1 MASEYENVRAHA
13 QLLIRSA
20 RDESGGTLTSEI
32 IAQQVD
38 FVLSIKP
45 DWKTTIDKDALIKDL
60 ETIFTTWIGEARILH
75 DIEDH
80 RPWLSEKR
88 AEIEWQYWIR
98 YKQFLQ
104 EIGWAD
110 RTINKLEDLTDEIL
124 SKLEDPQRL
133 GVWDRRGM
141 VVGHVQSG
149 KTANYIGLI
158 SKAADA
164 GYKVL
169 VILAGMHNNLRSQ
182 TQMRLDEGFLGY
194 DSIRNLP
201 TGGAVPLIGVGEI
214 NPGVQRPDTI
224 TTRLENGDFKRE
236 VANHFNIS
244 PGGYPLLFVVKKNGS
259 VLRNLL
265 EWVEWAANSTDQ
277 DGRRIVSGTPLLL
290 IDDECDL
297 ASIDTRDIPL
307 DENGEPDLEHIPT
320 VINQRIRRL
329 LYSFDQSSYIG
340 YTATPFANIF
350 IHEKAKTFEHG
361 EDLFPRSFIIA
372 LPAPSNY
379 IGPAQVFGL
388 DEDYDPET
396 GGSPGLPLIRV
407 VDDHAVTDDLHEDR
421 GWIPPRHNRTHIP
434 LYEGRSTIPP
444 SLYEAIL
451 AFILTCA
458 ARIVRKHENA
468 HNSMLIHVTRFIDVQ
483 NLVYEQV
490 STELSNILNRIKRGE
505 GSDPSPVI
513 EELHRLWEDDFIPTT
528 SEINNSDCKPIP
540 WDEIKKHLFKAVS
553 AINVKL
559 INGSAADILD
569 YAEHK
574 DTGLSVIVIG
584 GDKLSRGM
592 TLEGLSI
599 SYFLRAS
606 RMYDTLMQ
614 MGRWF
619 GYRFGYMDLCRL
631 YTTDEIIDWFR
642 HIAIAN
648 EELRREF
655 DRMVLVG
662 GTPRDYG
669 HRVRS
674 HSQLLVT
681 SQVKMRHSIP
691 IELSF
696 SNDISETIVF
706 YRDEDTIQNN
716 YQTAIKLIQQIGTE
730 KLEKDPSRKR
740 PQGKK
745 HSWRGSFCWSGVS
758 PDYIRQFLMEYSA
771 HPKARKVN
779 CSLLAEYIEK
789 QNQNNDLIEWT
800 VMLLGGEGHEHEGFP
815 VGKFRL
821 VKRSW
826 HPYVKKEKRAL
837 MDRFVIRRLVSGRDE
852 TIDIDEHEYTRAL
865 EMTQQ
870 AWTVD
875 RGRSKRQTPPEE
887 PEGVD
892 IRRVRPKSRGVLL
905 LYPLDP
911 DEKSEKGRNGL
922 PIVGFAISF
931 PGNSND
937 RKVTYIVNNIYY
949 QQEYGTGI

>member
-1 MASEYENVRAHA
+1 MASDYENARAHA

-20 RDESGGTLTSEI
+20 RDESGGTLTSEMI
-32 IAQQVD
+32 TQQVD
-38 FVLSIKP
+38 IVLSIKP
-45 DWKTTIDKDALIKDL
+45 NWKTTLDRDALVKDL

-75 DIEDH
+75 DIENH
-80 RPWLSEKR
+80 RPWLSDRK
-88 AEIEWQYWIR
+88 AGIEWHYWNR

-104 EIGWAD
+104 ERGWAD
-110 RTINKLEDLTDEIL
+110 RTIDKLENLTDEIL
-124 SKLEDPQRL
+124 SRLEDPLRPDI
-133 GVWDRRGM
+133 WDRRGM

-158 SKAADA
+158 SKAADT

-201 TGGAVPLIGVGEI
+201 TGGVVSLIGVGEI
-214 NPGVQRPDTI
+214 NPGIQRPDTI
-224 TTRLENGDFKRE
+224 TTRLEGGDFKRE

-244 PGGYPLLFVVKKNGS
+244 PGGHPLLFVVKKNSS

-265 EWVEWAANSTDQ
+265 EWVEWAANSTGQ

-297 ASIDTRDIPL
+297 ASIDTRDIPM

-350 IHEKAKTFEHG
+350 IHEKAMTLEHG
-361 EDLFPRSFIIA
+361 EDLFPRSFIIT

-379 IGPAQVFGL
+379 VGPAQVFGL
-388 DEDYDPET
+388 DEDYAPET
-396 GGSPGLPLIRV
+396 GGPSGLPLIRV
-407 VDDHAVTDDLHEDR
+407 VNDHAITDDPREDT
-421 GWIPPRHNRTHIP
+421 GWIPPRHNRTLIP
-434 LYEGRSTIPP
+434 LYEGQSIIPP
-444 SLYEAIL
+444 SLHKAIL
-451 AFILTCA
+451 AFILACA
-458 ARIVRKHENA
+458 ARIARKHENA

-483 NLVYEQV
+483 GLVYNQV
-490 STELSNILNRIKRGE
+490 CTELSNIMNRIKRGE
-505 GSDPSPVI
+505 GSDPTPI
-513 EELHRLWEDDFIPTT
+513 LEELHRFWEEDFMPTT
-528 SEINNSDCKPIP
+528 IEINDPDCQPVP

-574 DTGLSVIVIG
+574 DAGLSVIVIG

-592 TLEGLSI
+592 TLEGLSV

-619 GYRFGYMDLCRL
+619 GYRPGYLDLCRL
-631 YTTDEIIDWFR
+631 YTTDDIIDWFK
-642 HIAIAN
+642 HITVAN

-655 DRMVLVG
+655 DRMVSVG

-669 HRVRS
+669 HRIRS

-681 SQVKMRHSIP
+681 SQVKMRHGTS

-696 SNDISETIVF
+696 SNDISETVVF
-706 YRDEDTIQNN
+706 YRDEDTIGNN
-716 YQTAIKLIQQIGTE
+716 YQATIKLIHQMRTAT
-730 KLEKDPSRKR
+730 LEKNPSRRR
-740 PQGKK
+740 PQGKT
-745 HSWRGSFCWSGVS
+745 HSWKGSYCWPGVS
-758 PDYIRQFLMEYSA
+758 ANYIRQFLKEYIS

-789 QNQNNDLIEWT
+789 QNQNNDLIKWT
-800 VMLLGGEGHEHEGFP
+800 VILLSGEGHEHEGFP
-815 VGKFRL
+815 VGGIRL
-821 VKRSW
+821 VRRSW
-826 HPYVKKEKRAL
+826 HPDIKVERHSS

-852 TIDIDEHEYTRAL
+852 TIDIDEHEYARAL
-865 EMTQQ
+865 EMTQES
-870 AWTVD
+870 WTID

-887 PEGVD
+887 PEGID
-892 IRRVRPKSRGVLL
+892 IRRIRPKAQGVLL
-905 LYPLDP
+905 IYPLDP
-911 DEKSEKGRNGL
+911 EEKSEKGINGL

-931 PGNSND
+931 PSNLND
-937 RKVTYIVNNIYY
+937 QKVSYIVNNIYY
-949 QQEYGTGI
+949 QQEYGLGI